1 MLLNSKIEKKN
12 RKVFVINNR
21 LQKLMKKLV
30 LQEDLEDL
38 LQKYYLEK

>member
-21 LQKLMKKLV
+21 LQKLMKKLL

-38 LQKYYLEK
+38 LHKYY